1 MRPSS
6 SILPAPLRTGLLVL
20 GLVLSSASLQA
31 QTPAPASA
39 AAPAE
44 RSAEPLD
51 GRRNQKI
58 EHITVEDTGPGIA
71 PEHLPRIFERFY
83 RVDPARSRDQGGAG
97 LGLAIVKHLVESMNG
112 SVSAESEPGK
122 GSRFVVTLPAS
133 AAHADT

>member
-31 QTPAPASA
+31 QTPGAA
-39 AAPAE
+39 AAPVE

-58 EHITVEDTGPGIA
+58 EHITVEDAGA
-71 PEHLPRIFERFY
+71 
-83 RVDPARSRDQGGAG
+83 RVDEMRYGGVTQSISVQPKNAMPAYEVQPTDERRARQGD
-97 LGLAIVKHLVESMNG
+97 G
-112 SVSAESEPGK
+112 SG
-122 GSRFVVTLPAS
+122 GSRVWNVMKF
-133 AAHADT
+133 

>member
-31 QTPAPASA
+31 QTPAPAAA
-39 AAPAE
+39 AAPVE

-58 EHITVEDTGPGIA
+58 EHITVEDAGA
-71 PEHLPRIFERFY
+71 
-83 RVDPARSRDQGGAG
+83 RVDEMRYGGVTQSISVQPKNAMPAYEVQPTDERRARQGDSSG
-97 LGLAIVKHLVESMNG
+97 
-112 SVSAESEPGK
+112 
-122 GSRFVVTLPAS
+122 GSRVWNVMKF
-133 AAHADT
+133 

>member
-31 QTPAPASA
+31 QTPAPAAA
-39 AAPAE
+39 AAPVE

-58 EHITVEDTGPGIA
+58 EHITVEDAGA
-71 PEHLPRIFERFY
+71 
-83 RVDPARSRDQGGAG
+83 RVDEMRYGGVTQSISVQPKNAMPAYEVQPTDERRARQGD
-97 LGLAIVKHLVESMNG
+97 G
-112 SVSAESEPGK
+112 SG
-122 GSRFVVTLPAS
+122 GSRVWNVMKF
-133 AAHADT
+133 